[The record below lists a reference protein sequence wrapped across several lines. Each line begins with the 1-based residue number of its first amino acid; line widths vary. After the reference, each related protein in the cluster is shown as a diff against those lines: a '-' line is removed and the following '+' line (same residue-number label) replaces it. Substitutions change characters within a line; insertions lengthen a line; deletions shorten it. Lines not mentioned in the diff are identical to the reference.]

1 MADAEKLEEE
11 HLLRLENEARR
22 AAVVQQ
28 RTQAAKQEIILR
40 ALQVFHGLLVRCA
53 HTRLSSYHCLL
64 YALLVQL
71 AMACSCLFKRVCLK
85 EIVLC
90 RFNWLWP
97 ARACSKES
105 A

>member
-1 MADAEKLEEE
+1 VADAEKLEEE

-53 HTRLSSYHCLL
+53 HTRLSSYHIVSSIGCG
-64 YALLVQL
+64 LLVL
-71 AMACSCLFKRVCLK
+71 VKKIYA
-85 EIVLC
+85 
-90 RFNWLWP
+90 
-97 ARACSKES
+97 
-105 A
+105 